1 MAGRPTL
8 RQSLG
13 LPTRVEPPPGALS
26 QKRHTK
32 VAGLGVG
39 GGGRPSSHGRGAAA
53 GGQNRRRTHVL
64 SQGSR
69 PSSVA
74 VGQGRLG
81 IRTSGITSCMLNNV
95 TFSHKRSSV
104 YGQGVHSQPRKE
116 PRPLSD
122 KCMSY
127 STSTLVYSICVN
139 FYSISAKLH

>member
-1 MAGRPTL
+1 MASRPTL

-26 QKRHTK
+26 QKRHSK

-39 GGGRPSSHGRGAAA
+39 GGGRPSSHGRGAAAA

-81 IRTSGITSCMLNNV
+81 SYTSEITSRVLNNI

-104 YGQGVHSQPRKE
+104 YGQGVHSQPRKD

-127 STSTLVYSICVN
+127 STSSTLVYSICE
-139 FYSISAKLH
+139 FLQHIS